1 MPHCMT
7 EKGSRVTTN
16 PAANVDQLSGTATMI
31 TPRTIC
37 SSFGQG
43 GHMYNPRWHSRTCA
57 KSDAPKNECTCRCN
71 GELHGILAVTSNQE
85 TARPWE
91 VPNPPRMQPRKSKAK
106 KVAAAAVLTVT
117 GTLGGLT
124 ATGTFNSS
132 ASASSGL
139 SLNVTADLNKAIGAL
154 AGLGFGGKLL
164 SSTGTPTNNSPT
176 DCASSASGQV
186 KTLLTHYPCKQYA
199 SDTWAITRQGSTT
212 DVAFSWV
219 EMPTT
224 DLATRY
230 KNIVDTFNTG
240 NPPGVS
246 PIFNGLCYASGQQGS
261 TVWAVEIQPT
271 GNVSSDR
278 NILQAATPASLPSPY
293 LAKHCVI

>member
-1 MPHCMT
+1 
-7 EKGSRVTTN
+7 
-16 PAANVDQLSGTATMI
+16 
-31 TPRTIC
+31 
-37 SSFGQG
+37 
-43 GHMYNPRWHSRTCA
+43 MYNPPGHSTACA
-57 KSDAPKNECTCRCN
+57 ESDAPKNECECRC
-71 GELHGILAVTSNQE
+71 GGALHGILAITSNE
-85 TARPWE
+85 EASRPWE
-91 VPNPPRMQPRKSKAK
+91 APNPPPMRPRRSKSKKA
-106 KVAAAAVLTVT
+106 AAAAVLTVT

-139 SLNVTADLNKAIGAL
+139 SVNVTADLNKAIGSL
-154 AGLGFGGKLL
+154 AGIGFGGKLL
-164 SSTGTPTNNSPT
+164 SSTGTLANNNST
-176 DCASSASGQV
+176 DCAGTASGQV

-224 DLATRY
+224 ALAIRY
-230 KNIVDTFNTG
+230 KSIVDKFDTG

-246 PIFNGLCYASGQQGS
+246 PAFDGLCYASGQQDA
-261 TVWAVEIQPT
+261 TVWTVEIQPT

-278 NILQAATPASLPSPY
+278 ETLQAATPAGLPSPY